1 MIRFRTKHKTSVS
14 QRNRGFVETLIM
26 RGPTSNFRRGKYDLL
41 WRTAPLT
48 QGIIE
53 SNKGRNLSK
62 LDSRR
67 VPMYRTSIPNRLGC
81 KHKNI
86 ITNPQNADK
95 RIVVFI
101 CVWYLSKINPQKH
114 TKRYIKTLKRNNVIV
129 PQLFEKRSNK
139 NS

>member
-1 MIRFRTKHKTSVS
+1 M
-14 QRNRGFVETLIM
+14 
-26 RGPTSNFRRGKYDLL
+26 
-41 WRTAPLT
+41 TANCGCANL
-48 QGIIE
+48 Q
-53 SNKGRNLSK
+53 RNLSK

-101 CVWYLSKINPQKH
+101 CVWYLSKINPHYSRKGQI
-114 TKRYIKTLKRNNVIV
+114 RIL
-129 PQLFEKRSNK
+129 E
-139 NS
+139 

>member
-1 MIRFRTKHKTSVS
+1 M
-14 QRNRGFVETLIM
+14 
-26 RGPTSNFRRGKYDLL
+26 
-41 WRTAPLT
+41 TANCGCANP
-48 QGIIE
+48 Q
-53 SNKGRNLSK
+53 RNLSK

-67 VPMYRTSIPNRLGC
+67 VPKYRISIPNRLGC